1 MRSIERNNL
10 KKLSQRQQHGA
21 SMTEFLIVTPLLM
34 FVGLGILQMGLVYHA
49 KSMLTY
55 ATFEAAR
62 TGAVNN
68 GQIDLMRKELGYRM
82 APIFGGTGDVRDGT
96 YAITRSVVIAND
108 PTATKIEILNPT
120 SATFAEHGE
129 AKDVEDNHGNQRNVV
144 AIPNSHLKMRDHADV
159 KNDGLN
165 VQDANLLK
173 IRVTYGYPMRIPV
186 LDMEI
191 PGVRETMRM
200 VMMQMDP
207 DNWMYYIR
215 GMLPIQATATI
226 RMQSE
231 AWDGQLEP
239 PEVKVFDS
247 MYSWTLEEIEVQQ
260 NITDPTGPTEPIE
273 CDVNGVP
280 ISNPIEEQD
289 PNSCTAPIS
298 FLNRPH
304 SNWIGSNC

>member
-1 MRSIERNNL
+1 MQCREPKIKRTISL
-10 KKLSQRQQHGA
+10 VRQKGA
-21 SMTEFLIVTPLLM
+21 SMAEFLIVTPLLM

-68 GQIDLMRKELGYRM
+68 GQVDLMRKELGYRM
-82 APIFGGTGDVRDGT
+82 APIFGGTGSVRDGT
-96 YAITRSVVIAND
+96 YSITRSVVIAND

-120 SATFAEHGE
+120 STTFAQHGKQ
-129 AKDVEDNHGNQRNVV
+129 KDVEDSHGNQRNVV
-144 AIPNSHLKMRDHADV
+144 AIPNSHLRLRDHAEV
-159 KNDGLN
+159 KTDGLN

-215 GMLPIQATATI
+215 GMLPIQATATV

-239 PEVKVFDS
+239 PEVRVFDS
-247 MYSWTLEEIEVQQ
+247 MYAWTLDEIDTQQ
-260 NITDPTGPTEPIE
+260 NITDPTDPVEPIE
-273 CDVNGVP
+273 CDVNGIP
-280 ISNPIEEQD
+280 IASPIEEQD
-289 PNSCTAPIS
+289 PNACVAPIS
-298 FLNRPH
+298 FTNRPH
-304 SNWIGSNC
+304 SNLFNFSC